1 MALTGN
7 FVINEYEQ
15 HEVQKTPL
23 RYTCFSL
30 EYVLSSSLVNLNWY
44 PTEVFPNRTACK
56 SKRNEKY
63 QFMSHKIATC
73 KDHHA
78 MWLKRK
84 GGGDM

>member
-1 MALTGN
+1 MKSRKHHRVTRA
-7 FVINEYEQ
+7 F
-15 HEVQKTPL
+15 PL
-23 RYTCFSL
+23 SMY
-30 EYVLSSSLVNLNWY
+30 YHISLVNLNWY
-44 PTEVFPNRTACK
+44 PTEVFPNRTARK